1 MMSGNSRRGINKADN
16 WRIIHSHFY
25 RLLCNAVGTLPYY
38 TIFERAFATR
48 KSNLPL
54 GGATTRL
61 MSLPSF
67 RVKARSYFD
76 PIICYI
82 AQASVFSPCLV
93 TLLSSGLFTDTQ
105 WSTFLFWIFKIK
117 YRTRAIITRGLYS
130 FYPLFEAQKRFFK
143 GLFS

>member
-1 MMSGNSRRGINKADN
+1 MEHPVHAINLQEKLIVQIPCF
-16 WRIIHSHFY
+16 WLI
-25 RLLCNAVGTLPYY
+25 RLLC
-38 TIFERAFATR
+38 IAFIMCTYIRTGICYHTR

-54 GGATTRL
+54 GGASTGL

-93 TLLSSGLFTDTQ
+93 TLLSSGLFTGTQ
-105 WSTFLFWIFKIK
+105 WSIFLFLSFQNKVP
-117 YRTRAIITRGLYS
+117 IIS
-130 FYPLFEAQKRFFK
+130 K
-143 GLFS
+143 

>member
-1 MMSGNSRRGINKADN
+1 MQSAPC
-16 WRIIHSHFY
+16 
-25 RLLCNAVGTLPYY
+25 LYY

-82 AQASVFSPCLV
+82 AYPGISILALPGHF
-93 TLLSSGLFTDTQ
+93 
-105 WSTFLFWIFKIK
+105 TFLWVV
-117 YRTRAIITRGLYS
+117 YRHTVVNFS
-130 FYPLFEAQKRFFK
+130 FLSFQNKVPIVLDPTF
-143 GLFS
+143 